1 MNIKVG
7 IFSLYLLAIGLA
19 PAIATDRAQLS
30 TNTKSSPSKL
40 AIDSNIPSPSP
51 RLRLRLQLPSP
62 NFGREVGGEG
72 KIGEDRYRIWD
83 NLDNKVDRIAQTT
96 ASEFFQTGVNHY
108 QNRQIKQAVTAW
120 QQALKLYQKDRDEQG
135 EIATLGMLTS
145 SYIDLGEY
153 DRASTDGERLLQ
165 LAKKS
170 NNLKVQAQT
179 LGNLGIAYQRLGNY
193 PKSLTVNQ
201 QASTIFKSLN
211 LRQSEG
217 QILSNLGNT
226 YSLIGDYDRAI
237 PLYKQSLEI
246 ARSTKN
252 VQQEGNVLSN
262 LGAVYTN
269 QGQDRQALTFYQD
282 SLKIARTLDD
292 RSLQTGILINLGT
305 THYLLGDKNLGV
317 TTYQQAQ
324 TLAKQ
329 LENPQLLGEVLSNLG
344 LIYEDRREYTK
355 AIQSHQQSL
364 DIAIATKNS
373 RTEALARNSLAHTF
387 LATNRLTEAQQQL
400 RTAIAT
406 LDRMRS
412 SLTELEQVSIF
423 DTQAFSYNLLEQV
436 LIADRKPEA
445 ALEAAEQGRARAFA
459 LRLANR
465 LKSSASSQPS
475 GESVDVSTPSID
487 KIRQIAKQHQ
497 ATLVSY
503 SIVADQ
509 EFKFRGK
516 QRGVAAELYIWV
528 VQPNGKVTFRQ
539 VDLKFLQQQKITL
552 EQLTNASRCLMPDRQ
567 DCLDIEP
574 TIAKFTKGKYP
585 ALKELYQITIAPI
598 ADLLPQ
604 NPDDYVIF
612 IPQDS
617 LFRVPFAALQSPDG
631 KFLIEKHT
639 VLSAPSI
646 QVLNFTDRQRQRQAN
661 DTNRSAIV
669 VGNPTM
675 PKILT
680 KIGEPPFQLANLP
693 GSEQEAKEISQLL
706 NTQPMMGKSATKAN
720 FIKTLSQARFVHL
733 ATHGLLNYVSIA
745 GVDSTEVPGALALA
759 PAGNDDGLLTS
770 REILNLK
777 IDAKLVV
784 LSACD
789 TGQGRI
795 TGDGVIGLSRAWIS
809 AGVPSTIVSLRTV
822 PDLST
827 RTLMVSFYQNFT
839 KTSNIARSLRLAMLE
854 TKKTNPIP
862 INWAAFI
869 LIGEPES
876 KF

>member
-7 IFSLYLLAIGLA
+7 ILSVYLLAIGLA
-19 PAIATDRAQLS
+19 PAIATDRVQLS
-30 TNTKSSPSKL
+30 TNL
-40 AIDSNIPSPSP
+40 
-51 RLRLRLQLPSP
+51 
-62 NFGREVGGEG
+62 G
-72 KIGEDRYRIWD
+72 
-83 NLDNKVDRIAQTT
+83 NKVDRIAQTT
-96 ASEFFQTGVNHY
+96 ASDFFQTGVTHY
-108 QNRQIKQAVTAW
+108 RDRQLKQAVTAW

-135 EIATLGMLTS
+135 EIATLGVLNS
-145 SYIDLGEY
+145 GYLDLGEY
-153 DRASTDGERLLQ
+153 TRSTESGERLLQ
-165 LAKKS
+165 LAKKT
-170 NNLKVQAQT
+170 NNLKIQAQT

-193 PKSLTVNQ
+193 PKSLTINQ
-201 QASTIFKSLN
+201 QAVTIFKSLN
-211 LRQSEG
+211 MRQAEG
-217 QILSNLGNT
+217 QVLSNLGNT
-226 YSLIGDYDRAI
+226 YAIIGDYDRAI
-237 PLYKQSLEI
+237 PLYKQGLEI

-252 VQQEGNVLSN
+252 TQQEGNILSN

-269 QGQDRQALTFYQD
+269 QGQDRKALTFYQD
-282 SLKIARTLDD
+282 SLKIVRTLDD
-292 RSLQTGILINLGT
+292 RTLQTGILINLGT
-305 THYLLGDKNLGV
+305 THYLLGDKDLGV

-344 LIYEDRREYTK
+344 LIYEDRREYAK

-364 DIAIATKNS
+364 DIAIASKNP

-387 LATNRLTEAQQQL
+387 LATNRLADAQQQL
-400 RTAIAT
+400 RSAIAT

-412 SLTELEQVSIF
+412 SLSELEQVSIF

-465 LKSSASSQPS
+465 LTSTASSQPS
-475 GESVDVSTPSID
+475 RESADISTPSID

-516 QRGVAAELYIWV
+516 QRGEAAELYIWV

-539 VDLKFLQQQKITL
+539 VDLKSLRQQKITL

-574 TIAKFTKGKYP
+574 SIAKFTKGKYP
-585 ALKELYQITIAPI
+585 ALRELYQIAIAPI

-646 QVLNFTDRQRQRQAN
+646 QVLNFTDRQRQLQSN
-661 DTNRSAIV
+661 DTNRSAVV

-675 PKILT
+675 PKIVN
-680 KIGEPPFQLANLP
+680 KIGEPPFQLAALP

-720 FIKTLSQARFVHL
+720 FLKTLSQARFVHL

-759 PAGNDDGLLTS
+759 PAGTDDGLLTS

-777 IDAKLVV
+777 LNAKLVV

-789 TGQGRI
+789 TGRGRI

-809 AGVPSTIVSLRTV
+809 TGVPSTIVSLRTV

>member
-7 IFSLYLLAIGLA
+7 ILSVYLLAIGLA
-19 PAIATDRAQLS
+19 PAIATDRVQLS
-30 TNTKSSPSKL
+30 TNL
-40 AIDSNIPSPSP
+40 
-51 RLRLRLQLPSP
+51 
-62 NFGREVGGEG
+62 G
-72 KIGEDRYRIWD
+72 
-83 NLDNKVDRIAQTT
+83 NKVDRIAQTT
-96 ASEFFQTGVNHY
+96 ASDFFQTGVTHY
-108 QNRQIKQAVTAW
+108 RDRQLKQAVTAW
-120 QQALKLYQKDRDEQG
+120 HQALKLYQKDRDEQG
-135 EIATLGMLTS
+135 EIATLGVLNS
-145 SYIDLGEY
+145 GYLDLGEY
-153 DRASTDGERLLQ
+153 TRSTESGERLLQ
-165 LAKKS
+165 LAKKT
-170 NNLKVQAQT
+170 NNLKIQAQT

-193 PKSLTVNQ
+193 PKSLTINQ
-201 QASTIFKSLN
+201 QAVTIFKSLN
-211 LRQSEG
+211 MRQAEG
-217 QILSNLGNT
+217 QVLSNLGNT
-226 YSLIGDYDRAI
+226 YAIIGDYDRAI
-237 PLYKQSLEI
+237 PLYKQGLEI

-252 VQQEGNVLSN
+252 TQQEGNILSN

-269 QGQDRQALTFYQD
+269 QGQDRKALTFYQD
-282 SLKIARTLDD
+282 SLKIVRTLDD
-292 RSLQTGILINLGT
+292 RTLQTGILINLGT
-305 THYLLGDKNLGV
+305 THYLLGDKDLGV

-344 LIYEDRREYTK
+344 LIYEDRREYAK

-364 DIAIATKNS
+364 DIAIASKNP

-387 LATNRLTEAQQQL
+387 LATNRLADAQQQL
-400 RTAIAT
+400 RSAIAT

-412 SLTELEQVSIF
+412 SLSELEQVSIF

-465 LKSSASSQPS
+465 LTSTASSQPS
-475 GESVDVSTPSID
+475 RESADISTPSID

-516 QRGVAAELYIWV
+516 QRGEAAELYIWV

-539 VDLKFLQQQKITL
+539 VDLKSLRQQKITL

-574 TIAKFTKGKYP
+574 SIAKFTKGKYP
-585 ALKELYQITIAPI
+585 ALRELYQIAIAPI

-646 QVLNFTDRQRQRQAN
+646 QVLNFTDRQRQLQSN
-661 DTNRSAIV
+661 DTNRSAVV

-675 PKILT
+675 PKIVN
-680 KIGEPPFQLANLP
+680 KIGEPPFQLAALP

-720 FIKTLSQARFVHL
+720 FLKTLSQARFVHL

-759 PAGNDDGLLTS
+759 PAGTDDGLLTS

-777 IDAKLVV
+777 LNAKLVV

-789 TGQGRI
+789 TGRGRI

-809 AGVPSTIVSLRTV
+809 TGVPSTIVSLRTV

>member
-7 IFSLYLLAIGLA
+7 ILSVYLLAIGLA
-19 PAIATDRAQLS
+19 PAIATDRVQLS
-30 TNTKSSPSKL
+30 TNL
-40 AIDSNIPSPSP
+40 
-51 RLRLRLQLPSP
+51 
-62 NFGREVGGEG
+62 G
-72 KIGEDRYRIWD
+72 
-83 NLDNKVDRIAQTT
+83 NKVDRIAQTT
-96 ASEFFQTGVNHY
+96 ASDFFQTGVTHY
-108 QNRQIKQAVTAW
+108 RDRQLKQAVTAW
-120 QQALKLYQKDRDEQG
+120 HQALKLYQKDRDEQG
-135 EIATLGMLTS
+135 EIATLGVLNS
-145 SYIDLGEY
+145 GYLDLGEY
-153 DRASTDGERLLQ
+153 TRSTESGERLLQ
-165 LAKKS
+165 LAKKT
-170 NNLKVQAQT
+170 NNLKIQAQT

-193 PKSLTVNQ
+193 PKSLTINQ
-201 QASTIFKSLN
+201 QAVTIFKSLN
-211 LRQSEG
+211 MRQAEG
-217 QILSNLGNT
+217 QVLSNLGNT
-226 YSLIGDYDRAI
+226 YAIIGDYDRAI
-237 PLYKQSLEI
+237 PLYKQGLEI

-252 VQQEGNVLSN
+252 TQQEGNILSN

-269 QGQDRQALTFYQD
+269 QGQDRKALTFYQD

-292 RSLQTGILINLGT
+292 RTLQTGILINLGT
-305 THYLLGDKNLGV
+305 THYLLGDKDLGV

-344 LIYEDRREYTK
+344 LIYEDRREYAK

-364 DIAIATKNS
+364 DIAIASKNP

-387 LATNRLTEAQQQL
+387 LATNRLADAQQQL
-400 RTAIAT
+400 RSAIAT

-412 SLTELEQVSIF
+412 SLSELEQVSIF

-465 LKSSASSQPS
+465 LTSTASSQPS
-475 GESVDVSTPSID
+475 RESADISTPSID

-516 QRGVAAELYIWV
+516 QRGEAAELYIWV

-539 VDLKFLQQQKITL
+539 VDLKSLRQQKITL

-574 TIAKFTKGKYP
+574 SIAKFTKGKYP
-585 ALKELYQITIAPI
+585 ALRELYQIAIAPI

-646 QVLNFTDRQRQRQAN
+646 QVLNFTDRQRQLQSN
-661 DTNRSAIV
+661 DTNRSAVV

-675 PKILT
+675 PKIVN
-680 KIGEPPFQLANLP
+680 KIGEPPFQLAALP

-720 FIKTLSQARFVHL
+720 FLKTLSQARFVHL

-759 PAGNDDGLLTS
+759 PAGTDDGLLTS

-777 IDAKLVV
+777 LNAKLVV

-789 TGQGRI
+789 TGRGRI

-809 AGVPSTIVSLRTV
+809 TGVPSTIVSLRTV

>member
-7 IFSLYLLAIGLA
+7 IFSLYLLTIGLT

-30 TNTKSSPSKL
+30 TNL
-40 AIDSNIPSPSP
+40 
-51 RLRLRLQLPSP
+51 
-62 NFGREVGGEG
+62 E
-72 KIGEDRYRIWD
+72 
-83 NLDNKVDRIAQTT
+83 NKVERIAQTT

-108 QNRQIKQAVTAW
+108 RDRQIERAITAW

-135 EIATLGMLTS
+135 EITTLGMLTS
-145 SYIDLGEY
+145 SYIDLGKY
-153 DRASTDGERLLQ
+153 DRASADGERLLQ

-201 QASTIFKSLN
+201 QAATIFKSLN
-211 LRQSEG
+211 LRQAEG

-226 YSLIGDYDRAI
+226 YAIIGDYDRAI

-269 QGQDRQALTFYQD
+269 QGQDRQALKFYQD

-305 THYLLGDKNLGV
+305 THYLLGDKDLGV

-329 LENPQLLGEVLSNLG
+329 LENPQLLGEVSSNLG

-355 AIQSHQQSL
+355 AIQFHQQSL
-364 DIAIATKNS
+364 DIAIASKNP
-373 RTEALARNSLAHTF
+373 RTEALARNSLAHVF
-387 LATNRLTEAQQQL
+387 LATKQLTEAQQQL
-400 RTAIAT
+400 RTAISI

-423 DTQAFSYNLLEQV
+423 DTQAFSYNLLEQI
-436 LIADRKPEA
+436 LIADRQPEA

-475 GESVDVSTPSID
+475 GESLDVSTPSIA

-503 SIVADQ
+503 SIVADR

-539 VDLKFLQQQKITL
+539 VDLKSLQQQKITL
-552 EQLTNASRCLMPDRQ
+552 EQLTNASRCLMPNRRN
-567 DCLDIEP
+567 CLDIEP
-574 TIAKFTKGKYP
+574 TIAKFTKGEYP
-585 ALKELYQITIAPI
+585 ALKELYQIAIAPI

-646 QVLNFTDRQRQRQAN
+646 QVLNLTDRQRQRQSN
-661 DTNRSAIV
+661 DSNRSAVV

-680 KIGEPPFQLANLP
+680 KIGEPPFQLPTLP

-706 NTQPMMGKSATKAN
+706 NTQPMIGESATKAN
-720 FIKTLSQARFVHL
+720 FLKTLSQARFVHL
-733 ATHGLLNYVSIA
+733 ATHGLLNYISIA
-745 GVDSTEVPGALALA
+745 GLESTEVPGALALA